1 MMLEFSDTL
10 LDFPFFYRQLGAVPV
25 DKFTAVIY
33 ATSPVISSSP
43 LFRLLKN
50 VAKSLYVHKVSGRPL
65 LRAVVR
71 LSPLLRAV
79 VQFVVCSF
87 RLLKNVVTSL
97 YVHKVS
103 SRPC

>member
-1 MMLEFSDTL
+1 MLEFSDTL

-50 VAKSLYVHKVSGRPL
+50 VAKSLYVHKVSGRPSLEGLYEVVAPAEGRCAVCL
-65 LRAVVR
+65 LI
-71 LSPLLRAV
+71 
-79 VQFVVCSF
+79 
-87 RLLKNVVTSL
+87 
-97 YVHKVS
+97 
-103 SRPC
+103 